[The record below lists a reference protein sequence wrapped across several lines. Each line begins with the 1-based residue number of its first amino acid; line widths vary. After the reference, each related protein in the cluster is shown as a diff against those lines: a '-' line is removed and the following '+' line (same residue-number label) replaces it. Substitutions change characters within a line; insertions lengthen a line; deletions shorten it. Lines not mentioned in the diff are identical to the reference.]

1 MPAAPPPKP
10 RLTDDQIKV
19 VYAIIDTFIPE
30 LTGQEL
36 EDFVRKH
43 SNGTNDDTLRAFGK
57 SGIMNEDLGRLV
69 IDKLHSLPAE
79 KIDELGTVFKVL
91 NTKVGTLALGGTY
104 GEFASL
110 SREQRTQIVLGW
122 STSMIGKLRIFSRA
136 MLTLAGISYFSHPVE
151 SAQRAM
157 GYPGADPEMHSDRF
171 TSKTF
176 PIYDF
181 IQVPPQ
187 GLEQSY
193 DVVIVGS
200 GAGGGVMA
208 AELSKAGKRVIVIE
222 KGHHYQQSELT
233 LVQSDGFT
241 NLYENGGSLTSSDGA
256 VTILAGGTW
265 GGGTTVNWCAS
276 LQLPHYVREEWA
288 KQGLPHFNTPAYQ
301 ESIDAIT
308 ARLNISDKYIK
319 HNTANSLL
327 LEGCRKLGYP
337 TKNIPQNTGGQ
348 EHSCGWC
355 GFGCRFGEKQGTMM
369 TFLADAKEHGAKFM
383 QDSFVDRVLIEKGKA
398 VGVIGTQNGRKFTIR
413 ASKVVVSSGSIHT
426 PSLLKRSGL
435 KNKNIGQNL
444 HLHPVSYVFGEFE
457 QRVDCY
463 QGSIMTALTTVAENT
478 DGHGYGSKI
487 EVPSHHPGLNAV
499 FVKWENAAAYKGAM
513 LNLNHILPLIVLSRD
528 RDGGSIVNG
537 ADGLPR
543 INYTV
548 SKHDTLSLEEGIER
562 SLSLLVA
569 AGAKKVWTCQRF
581 IPEFTVNSDLG
592 VEDPEFKKYLKAVVR
607 ESIKPGSAT
616 IGSAHQMGSCRMGNN
631 PKTSAVKPTGETWEV
646 KGLYVADA
654 SVFPTASGVN
664 PMLTTYSI
672 AHSIAQFIKKA
683 DGSSK
688 L

>member
-1 MPAAPPPKP
+1 MPAAPAPKP
-10 RLTDDQIKV
+10 RLTDEQIKV
-19 VYAIIDTFIPE
+19 VYALIDTFIPE

-43 SNGTNDDTLRAFGK
+43 SNGTNDEALRAFGK
-57 SGIMNEDLGRLV
+57 SGIINEDLGRIV
-69 IDKLHSLPAE
+69 IDKLHTLPSE
-79 KIDELGTVFKVL
+79 KIEELGTVFKVL

-104 GEFASL
+104 GDFASL

-122 STSMIGKLRIFSRA
+122 SSSMIGKLRIFSRA
-136 MLTLAGISYFSHPVE
+136 MMTLAAISYFSHPIDVVHTV
-151 SAQRAM
+151 M

-171 TSKTF
+171 SAKTF
-176 PIYDF
+176 PHYDF
-181 IQVPPQ
+181 IEVPPQ
-187 GLEQSY
+187 GLEQSF

-208 AELSKAGKRVIVIE
+208 AELAQAGKRVLVIE
-222 KGHHYQQSELT
+222 KGHHYKQSELT
-233 LVQSDGFT
+233 LVQEDGFGK
-241 NLYENGGSLTSSDGA
+241 LYENGGSLTSDDGA

-276 LQLPHYVREEWA
+276 LQ
-288 KQGLPHFNTPAYQ
+288 
-301 ESIDAIT
+301 SIDAIT
-308 ARLNISDKYIK
+308 ARLQITDKHIK
-319 HNTANSLL
+319 HNTANQLL

-369 TFLADAKEHGAKFM
+369 TFLKDAKDHGAQFM
-383 QDSFVDRVLIEKGKA
+383 HDSFVERVLVEKGKA
-398 VGVIGTQNGRKFTIR
+398 VGVVGTQNGNRFTIR
-413 ASKVVVSSGSIHT
+413 ASKVIVAAGSIHT

-435 KNKNIGQNL
+435 KNKNIGLQL
-444 HLHPVSYVFGEFE
+444 HLHPVTYAFGEFD

-478 DGHGYGSKI
+478 DGNGYGSKI

-499 FVKWENAAAYKGAM
+499 FTKWTGAADYKGSM
-513 LNLNHILPLIVLSRD
+513 LRLNHVVPLIVLSRD
-528 RDGGSIVNG
+528 RDGGSVVNG
-537 ADGLPR
+537 PDGLPR
-543 INYTV
+543 IKYTV
-548 SKHDTLSLEEGIER
+548 SKHDTLSLEDGLER
-562 SLSLLVA
+562 SLSILVA
-569 AGAKKVWTCQRF
+569 AGAKKVWTAQRF
-581 IPEFTVNSDLG
+581 TSEFAVNSDLG
-592 VEDPEFKKYLKAVVR
+592 VEDPEFKKYLKAVTR
-607 ESIKPGSAT
+607 ESIKPGSAV

-631 PKTSAVKPTGETWEV
+631 PKSSAVKPTGETWEV

-683 DGSSK
+683 DGAAK